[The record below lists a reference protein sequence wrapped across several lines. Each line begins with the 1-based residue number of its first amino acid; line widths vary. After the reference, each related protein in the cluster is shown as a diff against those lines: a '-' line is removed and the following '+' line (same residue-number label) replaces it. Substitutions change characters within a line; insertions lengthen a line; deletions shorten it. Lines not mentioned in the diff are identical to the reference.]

1 MNRNEARRVVPLGES
16 AVVVH
21 LGGTVSEDLH
31 REVQA
36 LTRRIEANPFPGFV
50 ECVPAFT
57 SVTVLYDPFELDLPL
72 HETGRMDYVQ
82 SLLETCMADIQG
94 TPDAEPVVIDIPVCY
109 GGGFGPDLEE
119 VASINNLT
127 TQDVVRI
134 HTAQTYLVYAVGF
147 APGFPYLGGLD
158 ERIAAPRKPS
168 PRLAIPAGSVGIA
181 GTQTGIYPVETP
193 GGWQIIGRTPLP
205 LFRPDQDPPAL
216 LRGGEYIRFRQIDA
230 AEYERIKGAQS

>member
-1 MNRNEARRVVPLGES
+1 MNRSEAERVVPLGES
-16 AVVVH
+16 AVVVR
-21 LGGTVSEDLH
+21 LGDTVSEDLH

-57 SVTVLYDPFELDLPL
+57 TVTVFYDPFELDLPL
-72 HETGRMDYVQ
+72 QVTGRVDYLR
-82 SLLETCMADIQG
+82 SILEAYMADTQKM
-94 TPDAEPVVIDIPVCY
+94 PEAEPVVIDIPVCY
-109 GGGFGPDLEE
+109 GGGFGPDLAD
-119 VASINNLT
+119 VASLNNLT
-127 TQDVVRI
+127 TQDVIRI

-158 ERIAAPRKPS
+158 ERIAAPRKQT
-168 PRLAIPAGSVGIA
+168 PRLAISAGSVGIA

-205 LFRPDQDPPAL
+205 LFMPDQDPPAL

-230 AEYERIKGAQS
+230 AEYERIKGAQA

>member
-1 MNRNEARRVVPLGES
+1 MNRSEARKVVPLGET

-21 LGGTVSEDLH
+21 LGDTISEGLH

-36 LTRRIEANPFPGFV
+36 LTRRIETNPFQGFV

-57 SVTVLYDPFELDLPL
+57 TVTVFYDPFELDLPPM
-72 HETGRMDYVQ
+72 ETGRSDYVR
-82 SLLETCMADIQG
+82 SILEAYLADIQE
-94 TPDAEPVVIDIPVCY
+94 TPEAEPVVIEIPVCY
-109 GGGFGPDLEE
+109 GGEFGPDLAD
-119 VASINNLT
+119 VASVNKLAIE
-127 TQDVVRI
+127 DVIRI
-134 HTAQTYLVYAVGF
+134 HTGQNYLVYAVGF

-158 ERIAAPRKPS
+158 ERIAAPRKQT

-193 GGWQIIGRTPLP
+193 GGWQIIGRTPLA
-205 LFRPDQDPPAL
+205 LFMPDQDPPAL

-230 AEYERIKGAQS
+230 AEYEQIKGARA